1 MAEKRKH
8 VRTEFSGR
16 VKVMH
21 PQLGSVD
28 VELRDI
34 SNGGVFLFT
43 QGQLGLSVG
52 EVVRVQAQDLEDCD
66 DCPEHPDTPPIRAG
80 LIHGRLAM
88 LAANITIGRNATDRY
103 SDI

>member
-1 MAEKRKH
+1 MVEKRKH

-21 PQLGSVD
+21 PQFDAVE

-43 QGQLGLSVG
+43 GDQFGLSVG
-52 EVVRVQAQDLEDCD
+52 EVVRVQAQDLEDA
-66 DCPEHPDTPPIRAG
+66 PVLSARIVRIEAKGIA
-80 LIHGRLAM
+80 LM
-88 LAANITIGRNATDRY
+88 FEEE
-103 SDI
+103 

>member
-1 MAEKRKH
+1 MVEKRKH

-21 PQLGSVD
+21 PQFGAVE

-43 QGQLGLSVG
+43 GDQFGLSVG
-52 EVVRVQAQDLEDCD
+52 EVVRVQAQDLEDA
-66 DCPEHPDTPPIRAG
+66 PV
-80 LIHGRLAM
+80 L
-88 LAANITIGRNATDRY
+88 NAR
-103 SDI
+103 IVRIEAKGIALMFEEE

>member
-1 MAEKRKH
+1 MVEKRKH

-21 PQLGSVD
+21 PQFDAVE

-43 QGQLGLSVG
+43 GDQFGLSVG
-52 EVVRVQAQDLEDCD
+52 EVVRVPAQD
-66 DCPEHPDTPPIRAG
+66 
-80 LIHGRLAM
+80 
-88 LAANITIGRNATDRY
+88 
-103 SDI
+103 

>member
-1 MAEKRKH
+1 MVEKRKH

-21 PQLGSVD
+21 PLIGAVE

-43 QGQLGLSVG
+43 GDQFGLPVG
-52 EVVRVQAQDLEDCD
+52 EVVRLQAQDLEDAPVLSARIVRIEEKGIALMFD
-66 DCPEHPDTPPIRAG
+66 ED
-80 LIHGRLAM
+80 
-88 LAANITIGRNATDRY
+88 
-103 SDI
+103 

>member
-52 EVVRVQAQDLEDCD
+52 EVVRVQAQDLEDAPVLSAQIVRVEEKGIALMFEED
-66 DCPEHPDTPPIRAG
+66 
-80 LIHGRLAM
+80 
-88 LAANITIGRNATDRY
+88 
-103 SDI
+103 